1 MRPSTTSA
9 LKITSVVLLVLI
21 LISLAVLL
29 LRDRPI
35 APSTVNSSTSSSS
48 QTSSANADA
57 VKSQIAAIVSLAEE
71 GQVEPSGFTAGKTTQ
86 DEVIAKWQTPEHTS
100 ENGGMLFAEYP
111 ANFATVGYRD
121 DIAIDL
127 RSDDPALQEIHYL
140 DLLAELGDADHVTTY
155 SDDTVDQIILAYDLP
170 GGYTL
175 RWIFT
180 KPWSGSDNETDTA
193 ENPALDHISLL
204 GTAKTA
210 TADAPDATAPSTPEK
225 PDGTAAI
232 PSDDSESAEHGDSAF
247 NPSEEV
253 TALLDNM
260 TLDEKIGQMIVAG
273 VEGTSLSD
281 EDRALLRDHGV
292 GGVILYADNIDS
304 AAQTK
309 SFVNEIKVAN
319 PEKELPLFISVD
331 QEGGR
336 VARLKGVAKVPTA
349 AAIGKEND
357 AAYARSIG
365 ELLGDQLLSQGFN
378 LDYAPVLDVNSNPDN
393 PVIGDRSFGNS
404 AALVSKLGIAV
415 MQGLESKNII
425 PVVKHFPGHG
435 DTSVDSHIALPVVNK
450 SLDELNKLELIPF
463 KKAIA
468 DGADV
473 VMIAHILLPKLDS
486 EYPSSLSKAVITDLL
501 RSRLGFEGVVMTD
514 DMTMG
519 AIAENYGLGE
529 ASVHSVQAG
538 SDILLVAHGA
548 DNAIAAI
555 EAVKQ
560 AVADGKI
567 SKQRIDES
575 TARII
580 ALKQKYL
587 LNN

>member
-9 LKITSVVLLVLI
+9 LKVTSAILLVLI
-21 LISLAVLL
+21 LIGLAFLL
-29 LRDRPI
+29 LRDRP
-35 APSTVNSSTSSSS
+35 ATTNTVSSSAYS
-48 QTSSANADA
+48 NNETQNMNADS
-57 VKSQIAAIVSLAEE
+57 VKDQIAAIVSLARE
-71 GQVEPSGFTAGKTTQ
+71 GQVETSGFIVGETTQ
-86 DEVIAKWQTPEHTS
+86 NEVVAKWRTPEQTS
-100 ENGGMLFAEYP
+100 ENGGMVFAEYP
-111 ANFATVGYRD
+111 ANFATFGYRD

-127 RSDDPALQEIHYL
+127 RSDDPALQKIHYL
-140 DLLAELGDADHVTTY
+140 DLLAELGDADRVTTY
-155 SDDTVDQIILAYDLP
+155 SDDAVDQIILGYDLP

-175 RWIFT
+175 RWIFP
-180 KPWSGSDNETDTA
+180 KPWSGSGNETETA
-193 ENPALDHISLL
+193 GNPVLDHISLL
-204 GTAKTA
+204 GPAKNA
-210 TADAPDATAPSTPEK
+210 AADAPDVAVPAKPEHPADTADS
-225 PDGTAAI
+225 
-232 PSDDSESAEHGDSAF
+232 PSDDSAQAASDDSALK
-247 NPSEEV
+247 PSEEV

-273 VEGTSLSD
+273 VEGTSLRE
-281 EDRALLRDHGV
+281 EDRTLLHDHGV

-309 SFVNEIKVAN
+309 SFVNEIKAAN
-319 PEKELPLFISVD
+319 REKELPLFISVD

-349 AAIGKEND
+349 GKVGKEND

-393 PVIGDRSFGNS
+393 PVIGDRSFGSS

-415 MQGLESKNII
+415 MQGLESKNVI

-450 SLDELNKLELIPF
+450 SLDELDKLELIPF

-468 DGADV
+468 EGADV

-501 RSRLGFEGVVMTD
+501 RSRLGFDGVVMTD

-538 SDILLVAHGA
+538 SDILLVAHRA

-560 AVADGKI
+560 AVAEGKI
-567 SKQRIDES
+567 SEKRIDES
-575 TARII
+575 VARIV

>member
-1 MRPSTTSA
+1 MKPSTTSA
-9 LKITSVVLLVLI
+9 LKITSAVLSVLI
-21 LISLAVLL
+21 VIGLAALL
-29 LRDRPI
+29 LRDRP
-35 APSTVNSSTSSSS
+35 AASDAVSSSG
-48 QTSSANADA
+48 SSSNEAQSTNADS
-57 VKSQIAAIVSLAEE
+57 VKDQIAAIVSLAEK
-71 GQVEPSGFTAGKTTQ
+71 GQIETSGFIVGETTQ
-86 DEVIAKWQTPEHTS
+86 DEVIAKWKTPEQTS
-100 ENGGMLFAEYP
+100 ESGGMAFAEYP
-111 ANFATVGYRD
+111 ANFATLGYRD

-127 RSDDPALQEIHYL
+127 RSGDPALQRIHYL
-140 DLLAELGDADHVTTY
+140 DILDELGDADSVRTY
-155 SDDTVDQIILAYDLP
+155 HDDTVDQIILGYELP

-175 RWIFT
+175 RWILP
-180 KPWSGSDNETDTA
+180 KPWSGSEQEANDA

-204 GTAKTA
+204 GSAKNA
-210 TADAPDATAPSTPEK
+210 AADGKDPAAPSRPENPADTAQNPADQPTSTEPEASTSK
-225 PDGTAAI
+225 PSKEAA
-232 PSDDSESAEHGDSAF
+232 
-247 NPSEEV
+247 
-253 TALLDNM
+253 ALLADM
-260 TLDEKIGQMIVAG
+260 TLDKKIGQMIVAG
-273 VEGTSLSD
+273 VEGTSLNA
-281 EDRALLRDHGV
+281 EDRALLHDHGV

-304 AAQTK
+304 AAQTR
-309 SFVNEIKVAN
+309 SFVNEIKASN
-319 PEKELPLFISVD
+319 PENELPLFISVD

-349 AAIGKEND
+349 GNIGKEND
-357 AAYARSIG
+357 TAYARSIG
-365 ELLGDQLLSQGFN
+365 EQLGDQLLSQEFN

-435 DTSVDSHIALPVVNK
+435 DTSVDSHIALPVVDK

-468 DGADV
+468 EGADV

-486 EYPSSLSKAVITDLL
+486 EYPSSLSQAVITDLL
-501 RSRLGFEGVVMTD
+501 RKQLGFDGVVMTD

-519 AIAENYGLGE
+519 AITENYGLGE

-548 DNAIAAI
+548 DNAISAI

-560 AVADGKI
+560 AVASGQI
-567 SKQRIDES
+567 SEQRIDES
-575 TARII
+575 AARII

-587 LNN
+587 LND

>member
-1 MRPSTTSA
+1 M
-9 LKITSVVLLVLI
+9 
-21 LISLAVLL
+21 
-29 LRDRPI
+29 
-35 APSTVNSSTSSSS
+35 NS
-48 QTSSANADA
+48 DP
-57 VKSQIAAIVSLAEE
+57 VKDQIAAIVSLAEK
-71 GQVEPSGFTAGKTTQ
+71 GQIETSGFVVGETTQ
-86 DEVIAKWQTPEHTS
+86 DEVISKWQTPEQTS
-100 ENGGMLFAEYP
+100 ESGGMVFAEYP
-111 ANFATVGYRD
+111 ANFAALGYRD
-121 DIAIDL
+121 GIAIDL
-127 RSDDPALQEIHYL
+127 RSNAPALQHIRYL
-140 DLLAELGDADHVTTY
+140 DILAELGDADSVRTY
-155 SDDTVDQIILAYDLP
+155 HDDTVDQIILAYELP

-175 RWIFT
+175 RWVLP
-180 KPWSGSDNETDTA
+180 KPWKGSDQEA
-193 ENPALDHISLL
+193 GASENPALDHISLL
-204 GTAKTA
+204 GSATNA
-210 TADAPDATAPSTPEK
+210 TADGNDSAAPSQPDNSADATQNPADSPTSDEPSSSTPI
-225 PDGTAAI
+225 A
-232 PSDDSESAEHGDSAF
+232 
-247 NPSEEV
+247 SEEV
-253 TALLDNM
+253 DAILANM

-273 VEGTSLSD
+273 VEGTSLSA
-281 EDRALLRDHGV
+281 EDRALLHDHGV

-309 SFVNEIKVAN
+309 SFVNEIKSAN
-319 PEKELPLFISVD
+319 PEKKLPLFISVD

-336 VARLKGVAKVPTA
+336 VARLKGVTKVPTA
-349 AAIGKEND
+349 GTIGKEND

-378 LDYAPVLDVNSNPDN
+378 LNYAPVLDVNSNPDN

-415 MQGLESKNII
+415 MQGLESKNVI

-468 DGADV
+468 EGADV

-501 RSRLGFEGVVMTD
+501 RNQLGFDGVVMTD

-555 EAVKQ
+555 EAVKK
-560 AVADGKI
+560 AVASGQI
-567 SKQRIDES
+567 SEQRIDES

-587 LNN
+587 LND